1 MRISSE
7 TARSTQALA
16 LPITYPPRSAHLFDA
31 QFLHQAE
38 LEEKLR
44 LRTAE
49 AQEARTALRRQER
62 VASMGKLAA
71 SIAHEVNNPIS
82 FMLSNLH
89 QAAKDVHELK
99 RVLRRLLVLADFAM
113 RQPESDH
120 PAIER
125 GRRMAEHAIEG
136 RTVDAILSEIGDLE
150 EIVAESMDGAE
161 RIRRVSDDMRRFA
174 HGLPGRMDWVDVQTI
189 VETALHVVDN
199 GSRNGIRFVQRI
211 EPLES
216 IPEVRCQRHQI
227 AQVLLNLLQ
236 NAVEAVDGAGTIE
249 VRTRSAGS
257 WVEIEVADD
266 GPGLAIDGHERLF
279 EAFYTTKDH
288 GTGLGLAISRD
299 IAESHRGS
307 LEAVESATGACFR
320 LRLPIEA
327 P

>member
-1 MRISSE
+1 MSTSAE
-7 TARSTQALA
+7 THRSGQAWS
-16 LPITYPPRSAHLFDA
+16 LPVTYPSRGASLLDAHFV
-31 QFLHQAE
+31 HQAE

-49 AQEARTALRRQER
+49 AQEARAALLRQER
-62 VASMGKLAA
+62 VAAMGRLAA

-99 RVLRRLLVLADFAM
+99 RAVRGLLVLADFAI

-120 PAIER
+120 PGIER
-125 GRRMAEHAIEG
+125 GRQMAEHALEG
-136 RTVDAILSEIGDLE
+136 RTIDAILSQAADLE

-174 HGLPGRMDWVDVQTI
+174 HGLPGSMDWADVQTI
-189 VETALHVVDN
+189 VETALGVVDN
-199 GSRNGIRFVQRI
+199 RSQDGIRFVQRL

-216 IPEVRCQRHQI
+216 IPAVRCQRHQI

-249 VRTRSAGS
+249 VRTRAAGS
-257 WVEIEVADD
+257 WGEIEVADD
-266 GPGLAIDGHERLF
+266 GPGLAVDSRERIF
-279 EAFYTTKDH
+279 EAFYTTKNE

-299 IAESHRGS
+299 IAESHHGS
-307 LEAVESATGACFR
+307 LEAVASPAGACFR
-320 LRLPIEA
+320 LRLPVEA
-327 P
+327 A